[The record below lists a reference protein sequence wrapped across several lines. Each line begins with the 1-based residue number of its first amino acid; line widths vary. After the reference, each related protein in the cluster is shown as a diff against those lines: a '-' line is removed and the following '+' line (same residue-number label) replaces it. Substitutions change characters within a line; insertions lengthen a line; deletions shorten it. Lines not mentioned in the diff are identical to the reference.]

1 MSTSTR
7 TLEPPRGGAV
17 VDTLLR
23 RGEPRYRM
31 LLLALFAAGVVTF
44 AQLYAPQSVLPLIE
58 AEPGWDLSAAQA
70 SLTIS
75 AATFGLAASVLAWA
89 VLAKRFGAF
98 PVICSSLIITTVMSF
113 AAAAAPDFGIL
124 LAIRVLQGIG
134 AAGMAAL
141 AVAYIVERVSPHDV
155 PVVAGI
161 YVSGTTIGGL
171 AGRVAGA
178 TLAEIADWRG
188 ALLGVALISL
198 LFAGLF
204 VVAGW
209 KSRPRPDLPGASA
222 PATDRAAVTSTAGDL
237 GACLT
242 HRPVLGLYLLI
253 FVLMGSLVAL
263 YNYFGFHLADPP
275 YGLSAAGVGLF
286 YFAYL
291 GGTVGARVAGS
302 AAGRFGRGTTL
313 AVAVALMLAGAALT
327 MLRELGALAAGLLLF
342 TTAFFAVHAVASGW
356 VGQLATPPR
365 RATASALYSLF
376 YYAGSAVLGWLFGIP
391 YEHYGW
397 TVFVLAVLGGCAAA
411 ACLSW
416 VLLRPGGPAGSIR
429 SASASIV
436 HGHNEP
442 SEVAAGAHRQGGSPA
457 PILGF
462 PDRTVS
468 RNPHPGGIP

>member
-1 MSTSTR
+1 MSTPTR
-7 TLEPPRGGAV
+7 TLAPTEGDAGGGA
-17 VDTLLR
+17 LLH
-23 RGEPRYRM
+23 RGEARYRL

-58 AEPGWDLSAAQA
+58 AEPGWNLSAAQA

-75 AATFGLAASVLAWA
+75 AATLGLAVSVLGWA
-89 VLAKRFGAF
+89 VLAKRFGTF
-98 PVICSSLIITTVMSF
+98 PIICASLTITTVMSF
-113 AAAAAPDFGIL
+113 AVAVAPDFRVL
-124 LAIRVLQGIG
+124 LSVRVLQGIG

-141 AVAYIVERVSPHDV
+141 AVAYIVERVGPRDV

-178 TLAEIADWRG
+178 GLAEVTDWRG

-204 VVAGW
+204 GVAGW
-209 KSRPRPDLPGASA
+209 KSRARSVPAAGPA
-222 PATDRAAVTSTAGDL
+222 PATDRAVATTIATDLADCLKRRAAV
-237 GACLT
+237 
-242 HRPVLGLYLLI
+242 GLYALI

-263 YNYFGFHLADPP
+263 YNYLAFHLADPP

-313 AVAVALMLAGAALT
+313 AVAIALMLAGAGMTL
-327 MLRELGALAAGLLLF
+327 LPDLVALASGLLLF
-342 TTAFFAVHAVASGW
+342 TTAFFGAHAVASGW
-356 VGQLATPPR
+356 IGQIAGPR
-365 RATASALYSLF
+365 RAAMASALYSFF

-391 YEHYGW
+391 YERFGW
-397 TVFVLAVLGGCAAA
+397 TIFVGAVLGGCAAA
-411 ACLSW
+411 ALLSW
-416 VLLRPGGPAGSIR
+416 ALLRPSGPGALR
-429 SASASIV
+429 SGLS
-436 HGHNEP
+436 
-442 SEVAAGAHRQGGSPA
+442 
-457 PILGF
+457 
-462 PDRTVS
+462 
-468 RNPHPGGIP
+468 